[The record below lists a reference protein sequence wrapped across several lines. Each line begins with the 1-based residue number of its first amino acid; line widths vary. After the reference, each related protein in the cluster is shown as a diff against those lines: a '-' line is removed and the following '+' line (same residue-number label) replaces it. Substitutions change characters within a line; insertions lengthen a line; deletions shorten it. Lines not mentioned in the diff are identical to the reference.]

1 MSEDFRAGPGPVGD
15 AGPQI
20 RLVTIAAGVGALLLV
35 ASVLADVARADDPV
49 APQLPSLP
57 LPTVPRRLP
66 TNLPTGLPSDL
77 PSEFPSEFPTD
88 LPSNFPTD
96 LPDLPSNFPTD
107 LPTDFPTD
115 LPTLPELPGGN
126 G

>member
-1 MSEDFRAGPGPVGD
+1 MSEDFRAAPAPAGD

-49 APQLPSLP
+49 APQLPNLP
-57 LPTVPRRLP
+57 RPTLPRRLP
-66 TNLPTGLPSDL
+66 TNLPTNLPSDL
-77 PSEFPSEFPTD
+77 PSEFPTD

-96 LPDLPSNFPTD
+96 LP
-107 LPTDFPTD
+107 TDFPTG
-115 LPTLPELPGGN
+115 LPDGLPDPPRAARR
-126 G
+126 

>member
-35 ASVLADVARADDPV
+35 VSVLADVARADDPV
-49 APQLPSLP
+49 APRLPSLP

-66 TNLPTGLPSDL
+66 TNLPTGLPSEL
-77 PSEFPSEFPTD
+77 PSGFPTD

-96 LPDLPSNFPTD
+96 LPELPSNFPTD
-107 LPTDFPTD
+107 LPSGFPTD
-115 LPTLPELPGGN
+115 LPSLPELPGGD